1 MDQKLVDRLRRLAVV
16 GMVSVLCGGSPV
28 LAGSNPHGN
37 PNCPGKSC
45 EDHGNAKG
53 HGRPNC
59 PGKSCDSNGNPGG
72 PIACTADAD
81 CPADRGC
88 RNGLCHKDI
97 CTTDADCDAGDGC
110 RNGKCHKDICT
121 TDADC
126 DADEGCRHGKCHKDV
141 CTTDADCDALEQCR
155 NGKCHKGGSDSPKS
169 TDDGGLP
176 TPTEICGDCI
186 DNDGN
191 GLTDL
196 EDAACCSEAQE
207 FAMTLSRGVI
217 VPRGETSRVRLR
229 SILMGD
235 GMTHVTPTTQDVLL
249 QIRPTNGP
257 DIFCARIP
265 ASAFVQHHNIFKFTA
280 KKTPTSTAKGLDG
293 VMVKMKRD
301 GTVRFR
307 TLGKRVQLSP
317 EQGQMEL
324 TLGFINNANPA
335 ATRCSSTTTSF
346 QNVRQTTLIA
356 R

>member
-1 MDQKLVDRLRRLAVV
+1 MDHKLVDRLRRLAVV
-16 GMVSVLCGGSPV
+16 GMVSVLCVGSPMW
-28 LAGSNPHGN
+28 AASNGHGN

-81 CPADRGC
+81 CPPDWGC
-88 RNGLCHKDI
+88 RHGQ
-97 CTTDADCDAGDGC
+97 
-110 RNGKCHKDICT
+110 CHKDICT

-126 DADEGCRHGKCHKDV
+126 DADQGCRHGKCHKDV

-155 NGKCHKGGSDSPKS
+155 NDKCHKGGNDTPKS

-176 TPTEICGDCI
+176 TPAEICGDCI

-196 EDAACCSEAQE
+196 EDAACCSETQE

-217 VPRGETSRVRLR
+217 VPRGETSKVRLR
-229 SILMGD
+229 TVLMGD
-235 GMTHVTPTTQDVLL
+235 GMTHITPTTQDVLL
-249 QIRPTNGP
+249 QVRPTDGK

-280 KKTPTSTAKGLDG
+280 KKTPTAAAKGLDG

-307 TLGKRVQLSP
+307 TLGKRVQISP
-317 EQGQMEL
+317 EQGSMEL

-346 QNVRQTTLIA
+346 QSVRQTTLIA